1 MLLLWLYCYGT
12 LALLLCLLLKMPFI
26 KDVFMDTDNAVIGH
40 TGVVTAVA
48 DGRAVVRLEADTA
61 CGGCRIASVCNGHK
75 RMEVT
80 AEANVAA
87 KTEAAVVRVGDRV
100 RVVVRERT
108 RYLAI
113 GLLLVV
119 PLVVLVATVIV
130 MRAATGFDDG
140 VISLCGIGA
149 VAVIYTIIYMMMKKQ
164 PTGIQWHIT
173 EIVSRH
179 SAVDPK

>member
-1 MLLLWLYCYGT
+1 
-12 LALLLCLLLKMPFI
+12 
-26 KDVFMDTDNAVIGH
+26 
-40 TGVVTAVA
+40 
-48 DGRAVVRLEADTA
+48 
-61 CGGCRIASVCNGHK
+61 
-75 RMEVT
+75 MEVT

>member
-1 MLLLWLYCYGT
+1 
-12 LALLLCLLLKMPFI
+12 
-26 KDVFMDTDNAVIGH
+26 
-40 TGVVTAVA
+40 
-48 DGRAVVRLEADTA
+48 
-61 CGGCRIASVCNGHK
+61 
-75 RMEVT
+75 MEVT
-80 AEANVAA
+80 VAAVSENSPKAAVTEAKAAETKTAEAAA
-87 KTEAAVVRVGDRV
+87 VRVGDRV

-119 PLVVLVATVIV
+119 PLVALVATVIV

-140 VISLCGIGA
+140 VISLCGIDA

>member
-1 MLLLWLYCYGT
+1 
-12 LALLLCLLLKMPFI
+12 MPFI
-26 KDVFMDTDNAVIGH
+26 EVVFMDTDNDVIGH

-48 DGRAVVRLEADTA
+48 DGRAVIRLAADTA
-61 CGGCRIASVCNGHK
+61 CGGCRIASVCNGRK

-80 AEANVAA
+80 AEAVSENSPKAAVAEA
-87 KTEAAVVRVGDRV
+87 KAADTKTSEAAAVRVGDRV

-119 PLVVLVATVIV
+119 PLVALVTTVII

-140 VISLCGIGA
+140 VISLYGIGA
-149 VAVIYTIIYMMMKKQ
+149 VAVIYIIIYMVMKKQ
-164 PTGIQWHIT
+164 PPEIQWHIT

-179 SAVDPK
+179 GAGDL